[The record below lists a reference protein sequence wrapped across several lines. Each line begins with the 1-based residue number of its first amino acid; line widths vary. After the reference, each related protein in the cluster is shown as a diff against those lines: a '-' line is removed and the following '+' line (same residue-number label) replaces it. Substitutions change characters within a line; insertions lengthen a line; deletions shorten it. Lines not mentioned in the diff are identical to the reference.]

1 MQAELDVAELSISME
16 YGVEDFLDR
25 LLLEDANV
33 LATVHES
40 DPGASDG
47 HVCCEPAVGAGVL
60 EIRDIALE
68 ITFLRAGG
76 CVSELQGDRDRL
88 ADQLLELDVGV
99 LRCELEIDFEQL
111 AERFVAVELGQYEL
125 GTAGKRCRNRE

>member
-1 MQAELDVAELSISME
+1 M
-16 YGVEDFLDR
+16 
-25 LLLEDANV
+25 
-33 LATVHES
+33 
-40 DPGASDG
+40 
-47 HVCCEPAVGAGVL
+47 L

-111 AERFVAVELGQYEL
+111 AERFVTVELGQYEL
-125 GTAGKRCRNRE
+125 GAAGKRCRNRE